1 MRLDASNAGPALTLP
16 ILVFDERRLTPSFGY
31 VFKPHWLDPHESIV
45 SILWKFA
52 KMNGLSGH
60 AVATQ
65 VAKTTIDPYDGIEPK
80 RDAVDIRR
88 LRPVLGLRLKQLRA
102 SLIPRSLER
111 ISSRYFRYCPQCLLR
126 GYHGVLHQLE
136 PLQQCPMHGSW
147 LQTDCRHCD
156 QPSPYRLNARLLD
169 TPFRCSNCR
178 RLYAIGSPLFEYR
191 RALSRR
197 ALVALTRTRL
207 RYAA

>member
-1 MRLDASNAGPALTLP
+1 MRRDTGNAGAAQPLP

-31 VFKPHWLDPHESIV
+31 VFKRQWLDPHESIV

-52 KMNGLSGH
+52 RMNGLSGQ

-80 RDAVDIRR
+80 RDTVDIRR
-88 LRPVLGLRLKQLRA
+88 LSPVLGLRLKQLRA
-102 SLIPRSLER
+102 SLIPRSLEH
-111 ISSRYFRYCPQCLLR
+111 ISSRYFRYCSRCLER

-136 PLQQCPMHGSW
+136 PLQLCPMHGSW
-147 LQTDCRHCD
+147 LQTDCRNCH

-169 TPFRCSNCR
+169 TPFRCGNCR
-178 RLYAIGSPLFEYR
+178 QLYANCSPSLESR
-191 RALSRR
+191 QALSCR

>member
-1 MRLDASNAGPALTLP
+1 MRLDAGNAGAAQPLP

-31 VFKPHWLDPHESIV
+31 VFKPQWLDPHESIV

-52 KMNGLSGH
+52 MMNGLSGNV
-60 AVATQ
+60 VATQ

-88 LRPVLGLRLKQLRA
+88 LRAVLGLRLKQLRA

-111 ISSRYFRYCPQCLLR
+111 ISSRYFRYCPKCLRR

-136 PLQQCPMHGSW
+136 PLQLCPMHGCW
-147 LQTDCRHCD
+147 LHTDCRHCH

-178 RLYAIGSPLFEYR
+178 LFYAIGSPSFESR
-191 RALSRR
+191 QALSCR